1 MYAKYKLSVIFFQ
14 SDYSNQ
20 SWVTNI
26 QLASF
31 VSCCCLLLSAS
42 KSSSKL
48 LLLMLWPAA
57 SAHSWFELLLKEKK
71 CWKENYLYL
80 TFLFFLNV
88 KEVFQPSLVYYHIWW
103 ANSKKN
109 GWKIWN
115 ISCRMLKVLQMNQS
129 IQFPSKMYNQIRVFM
144 ILGKPRLCT
153 FMKITYFWIFF

>member
-1 MYAKYKLSVIFFQ
+1 MSSFFFNQ
-14 SDYSNQ
+14 TNSNQ

-71 CWKENYLYL
+71 CWKENYLL
-80 TFLFFLNV
+80 ISNIPFFLNV
-88 KEVFQPSLVYYHIWW
+88 KEVFQPSLANYHIWW
-103 ANSKKN
+103 ANSKKMVERS
-109 GWKIWN
+109 GTFLALQW
-115 ISCRMLKVLQMNQS
+115 MLKVLQMNQS
-129 IQFPSKMYNQIRVFM
+129 IPFPSKTYYRIRVFM
-144 ILGKPRLCT
+144 ILGTPRLCT
-153 FMKITYFWIFF
+153 FIKIS